1 MSRSSNGL
9 TGNSNDEN
17 GCLSSLRGY
26 VGCFIFFLLL
36 GALVH
41 VGKFLWNDVIS
52 PGFIST
58 FRQCTYEVDQVVIP
72 FLKNKI
78 SL

>member
-1 MSRSSNGL
+1 MSRGSSVL
-9 TGNSNDEN
+9 TDNNKENDEN
-17 GCLSSLRGY
+17 SCLSCLGRY
-26 VGCFIFFLLL
+26 FGCFICFLLL

-41 VGKFLWNDVIS
+41 VGKFLWNNVIS
-52 PGFIST
+52 PEFI
-58 FRQCTYEVDQVVIP
+58 QCTYEVDQVVIP

>member
-9 TGNSNDEN
+9 TGNSNDENDENDEN

-72 FLKNKI
+72 H
-78 SL
+78 

>member
-1 MSRSSNGL
+1 MLRSSNGL
-9 TGNSNDEN
+9 TGNSNDENDEN

-41 VGKFLWNDVIS
+41 VGKFLWNNVIS
-52 PGFIST
+52 PEFI
-58 FRQCTYEVDQVVIP
+58 QCTYEVDQVVIP